1 MKFLIVGAGFYG
13 ATCARELTDRGHTCL
28 VIDKRNHIAGNA
40 YTSNHDDIHVHQY
53 GPHIFHTNNLDIW
66 KWVNRFATF
75 NNFQLNPVANYKGQ
89 IYSLPFSMWTFN
101 QMWGVKSPQEAKELI
116 ESQRYKGEIN
126 NLEEQALS
134 LVGKD
139 IYTKLI
145 KGYTKKQWGL
155 HPRELPAFIIKRL
168 PVRFTYDNNYY
179 YDRYQGIPIGGYTQ
193 MFNNILSGIK
203 VKLQTNFFSLSKDFL
218 KNFDKIIYTGPLD
231 LYYNYKYGDL
241 EYRSL
246 RWYNE
251 FLDTD
256 NVQGCAIMNY
266 TDSSTPHTRCIE
278 HKYFDYQ
285 NQSKTVVSY
294 EFPEEY
300 KKGSEPFYPINNE
313 KNQEKYK
320 LYKRETEKEPNVIF
334 GGRLAEY
341 RYYDMHQVIGSALNK
356 VEKLL

>member
-13 ATCARELTDRGHTCL
+13 ATCARELTDKGHTCL

-89 IYSLPFSMWTFN
+89 IYSLPFNMWTFN

-193 MFNNILSGIK
+193 MFSNILSGIN

-300 KKGSEPFYPINNE
+300 KRGSEAFYPINNE

-320 LYKRETEKEPNVIF
+320 LYKREAEKEPNVIF

-356 VEKLL
+356 VRKLL